1 MMIHTWNTVIHG
13 ICNVTLIQGY
23 S

>member
-1 MMIHTWNTVIHG
+1 MMIHTWNTVSHG